1 MRNTLPPSYRASAE
15 LTPHHGNVQGLS
27 KGPKLSA
34 KEIIEKFSNFG
45 LQIGGK
51 LLRQPINREVTEIF
65 GLISLKLTGKCLAD
79 FSVAYDEQ
87 FNLQEDLSSY
97 RDALIL
103 LRFSK
108 HMAWLCK
115 KLNFNDFGIRDLLN
129 PDPERTRS
137 LLSTFAC
144 FFEFIQQR
152 STQCD
157 DLVFKEREIKS
168 EVQEIERIRDELNQK
183 VLQERADLEEL
194 APGIE
199 RKRIDSTYLYMKVKA
214 MRLET
219 SNIKDE
225 IATLKV
231 NIATVVSSN
240 RAVKENIKEVQKE
253 SEKLKELL
261 SKDPISLEKDVSMLK
276 TQLLEIESKIGIF
289 EQEVACKKKV
299 TERLKE
305 TANRVTALTA
315 SLLEIRTERVKVKEI
330 VSIVDALQTELHT
343 LKSEQED
350 VNVQLKN
357 LKDKR
362 ERLQNRERDCR
373 KKEEEFQGRKSEEI
387 KQCTD
392 TVAKQSIEADKR
404 AAELKAIKE
413 RRDKLEQEASSYI
426 SKIDAQFSLITRK
439 ISEAKE
445 CINVYLEALDSSLAE
460 FTMPE

>member
-45 LQIGGK
+45 LQIDGK

-103 LRFSK
+103 LRFFKTHGTGFILIWFKNMLLCTIQIIEADSIPR
-108 HMAWLCK
+108 AWLCK

-137 LLSTFAC
+137 LLSTVAC

-261 SKDPISLEKDVSMLK
+261 SKDPVSLEKDVSMLK

-350 VNVQLKN
+350 VNVQLKV
-357 LKDKR
+357 K
-362 ERLQNRERDCR
+362 
-373 KKEEEFQGRKSEEI
+373 F
-387 KQCTD
+387 
-392 TVAKQSIEADKR
+392 
-404 AAELKAIKE
+404 
-413 RRDKLEQEASSYI
+413 Y
-426 SKIDAQFSLITRK
+426 
-439 ISEAKE
+439 
-445 CINVYLEALDSSLAE
+445 
-460 FTMPE
+460 FTLPDI